1 MDYIKDYVIH
11 EKMLYIM
18 NKELISNEKNEYE
31 RIIFIEDISIK
42 NNENNS
48 LKIDDNTIFNE
59 DINIDE
65 INNEN
70 KVDENINENNKIEEK
85 NKIEEN
91 KNINENNKIEEKNK
105 IVENKNINENNKIE
119 ENKKNNENKIEEIIE
134 KNQDLKMNN
143 DELLKNI
150 IMIILYGV
158 ICKQQIYKKNN
169 DYEKKI
175 IILLE
180 NFFQNNITQ
189 INDFSKNSQDYFKEG
204 ITRICLNDFYDF
216 KNIRFLQ
223 VSPFLYDHS
232 IDELKEIFQN
242 SKNIFNIVP
251 LLKVLF

>member
-48 LKIDDNTIFNE
+48 LKIDDNTIVNE

-70 KVDENINENNKIEEK
+70 KVDENKNINENKIEEK
-85 NKIEEN
+85 NKIE
-91 KNINENNKIEEKNK
+91 
-105 IVENKNINENNKIE
+105 ENKNINENNKIE

-251 LLKVLF
+251 MLKV

>member
-48 LKIDDNTIFNE
+48 LKIDDNTIVNE

-70 KVDENINENNKIEEK
+70 KVDENKNINENKIEEK
-85 NKIEEN
+85 NKIE
-91 KNINENNKIEEKNK
+91 
-105 IVENKNINENNKIE
+105 ENKNINENNKIE